1 MSGHEVK
8 VYCGVQ
14 IKDYPMGKKQTRKSY
29 SRQYK
34 LDVVQQSYLREN
46 ISELASEL
54 GLTPALIYKWRAA
67 YGAGSPEESFPG
79 KGVEKLT
86 PEQAELRRI
95 KAENAELRMERD
107 ILKKAIGIFGKTSG

>member
-1 MSGHEVK
+1 
-8 VYCGVQ
+8 
-14 IKDYPMGKKQTRKSY
+14 MGKKNTRKSY

-46 ISELASEL
+46 IRELASEL

-67 YGAGSPEESFPG
+67 YDGGSPEERFPG

-107 ILKKAIGIFGKTSG
+107 ILKKAIGIFGKTNG